1 MFQTESEKCAENDE
15 AEYLNYLGAT
25 EANLIESDVRPQSQ
39 GFLPAKAPGDTGWT
53 IQHGCPY
60 QSEKLVLSQ
69 DNPFKGLKIAETS
82 AVNLQPEREA
92 CPKCFKS
99 RKYFCYSCYVPIESL
114 AAVFPK
120 VGLPIKIDIVKHHRE
135 VEGKSTAVHAVVLAP
150 EDVTMFTFPHIPDYS
165 QEKALLVFPNDT
177 SKSLQQIVE
186 DTCMKSEIEGHDF
199 PFTKIVF
206 IDSTWNQC
214 YGMLQDERLAGL
226 PTVKISSR
234 NTIFWRYQ
242 KGKPKDFLA
251 TIEAIYY
258 FLVDFHN
265 IALRKSYLGEYDNI
279 LFLFKFM
286 YEKIHELYDHNSLR
300 AYTRD

>member
-1 MFQTESEKCAENDE
+1 MLQNESEKCAENDE

-25 EANLIESDVRPQSQ
+25 EVNLIESDVRPQSH
-39 GFLPAKAPGDTGWT
+39 GFLPAKPPGDTGWS
-53 IQHGCPY
+53 IQHGSPY

-69 DNPFKGLKIAETS
+69 DNPFQGLKIAETS

-92 CPKCFKS
+92 CPKCCKS

-114 AAVFPK
+114 DKVFPK
-120 VGLPIKIDIVKHHRE
+120 VNLPIKIDVVKHHRE

-150 EDVTMFTFPHIPDYS
+150 EDVTMYTFPDIPDYS
-165 QEKALLVFPNDT
+165 QEKALLVFPNNT
-177 SKSLQQIVE
+177 SKSLQEIVE
-186 DTCMKSEIEGHDF
+186 STCMQNVENEQSF

-214 YGMLQDERLAGL
+214 YGMLQDPRLTAL

-265 IALRKSYLGEYDNI
+265 IALRKNYLGEYDNI